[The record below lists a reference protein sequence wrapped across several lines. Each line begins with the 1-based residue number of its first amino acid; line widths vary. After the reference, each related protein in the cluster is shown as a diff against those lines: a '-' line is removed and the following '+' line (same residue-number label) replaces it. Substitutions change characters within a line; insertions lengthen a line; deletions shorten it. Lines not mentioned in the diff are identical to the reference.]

1 MLQQPEL
8 LAPAGS
14 LETLKYAVMYGA
26 DAVYCALPEFGMRAA
41 PVNLTVGELREGC
54 IFAHARGKKV
64 YLTLN
69 TLPTNEELSKLP
81 RYIQD
86 AAEAGVDAFI
96 IADLGVLSLAKKL
109 SLIHI
114 SEPTRRS

>member
-1 MLQQPEL
+1 MPST
-8 LAPAGS
+8 APAGIWH
-14 LETLKYAVMYGA
+14 ARRH
-26 DAVYCALPEFGMRAA
+26 PF
-41 PVNLTVGELREGC
+41 NLTVGELHEGC

-96 IADLGVLSLAKKL
+96 IADLGVLALAKKVRPAGRASCL
-109 SLIHI
+109 DPGRHHEL
-114 SEPTRRS
+114 